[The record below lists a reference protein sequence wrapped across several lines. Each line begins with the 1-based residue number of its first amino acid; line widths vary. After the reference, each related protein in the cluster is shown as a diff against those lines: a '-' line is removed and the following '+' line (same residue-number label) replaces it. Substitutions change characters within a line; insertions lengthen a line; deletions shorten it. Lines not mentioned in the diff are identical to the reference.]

1 MMRNPFRFDSTL
13 PVEERNALRLIL
25 IGLPASVL
33 AATVYLALA
42 IQSGTWQMYAW
53 SADIW
58 LLSLAV
64 LAGYFLLRRRRLSTA
79 IWLILISI
87 QATFIAAV
95 ALIEGIGW
103 LIGISILALVSVIA
117 GQTLPSRQ
125 AYLAVA
131 SGAVSGVA
139 AILLEL
145 FLPAYRLPLPPVIR
159 IFLPVILFIVIL
171 LFGHVT
177 AVQFRNYTLRV
188 KLIII
193 FVALV
198 LSSIGVGAFF
208 TINAQRTALTA
219 TIGSQLNTLA
229 SSKAVE
235 IGQALERETDI
246 LETLAF
252 NPFILNIVSASNT
265 QGALSEEEIIRL
277 DAEWRSAASSSDP
290 LISNVL
296 NNELSA
302 TLIQFQHEFPEHVET
317 FITDLQGMNIAATNR
332 TSDYYQG
339 DEEWWRGAM
348 ADGVYIGQP
357 EYDES
362 SGITAIILAVR
373 IQPSDDAPPL
383 GILRTTLDLSFLT
396 PSLTAGLFAQTGH
409 TDIYLPN
416 RQELSLRL
424 QEDGAYETIL
434 KTASLNINELI
445 QSDAVYQQTFHD
457 EIPIIASPALVAGP
471 TLAGE
476 HEEQIAIEKL
486 QWHVVSIQNQAEA
499 FQPIRTQTRNISL
512 FAIAISLAAMLAA
525 VGFAQVF
532 AAPITRLKQVAEQIA
547 AGDTNAQA
555 QVESGDEIGALAAA
569 FNQMTSQLRDLIA
582 SLEQRVSERTVDL
595 KNAVF
600 VSEKRAR
607 DLQSISEISRIIS
620 AEQRLD
626 ILLPLLTRLISER
639 FSFYHVGIFFVD
651 ETRRFVRLQA
661 ANSKEGQKLLEQ
673 GHHLEIGS
681 GLVGTAAQSG
691 KPRIALD
698 TETDSAFLT
707 NPHLPATRSELALPL
722 NYRGLTIG
730 VLDVQST
737 QPNAFTESDTNT
749 LSILADQAAITI
761 QNARLFGQ
769 MQQAREEAEALY
781 AQIQNREWNA
791 FVRQESRI
799 GYQHT
804 ASGGK
809 RLTQAVLSSEIRKAL
824 KKGEIVV
831 LEGGDT
837 QFQPA
842 LTIPVK
848 LRGQTLGVLNIKAP
862 LPNHRWSRDEINLA
876 QAISDRLALAL
887 DNARLLLESQRRAAK
902 EAKIGEVTA
911 KIGASINLQNI
922 LQTAVQE
929 LGRALPGSEVIIQ
942 FGDTDGESLQ

>member
-1 MMRNPFRFDSTL
+1 MMRNPFHFDPTL
-13 PVEERNALRLIL
+13 PVEERNALRLTL

-33 AATVYLALA
+33 GASVYLAMA
-42 IQSGTWQMYAW
+42 IQTGAWQFYAW

-58 LLSLAV
+58 LLAASGLV
-64 LAGYFLLRRRRLSTA
+64 GYFLLRRKQLTSA
-79 IWLILISI
+79 IWLILIAI
-87 QATFIAAV
+87 QVTLIATV
-95 ALIEGIGW
+95 TLIEGMGWVIG
-103 LIGISILALVSVIA
+103 LSILGLMPVIA

-125 AYLAVA
+125 AYLAVT
-131 SGAVSGVA
+131 SGAASGVA

-145 FLPAYRLPLPPVIR
+145 FLPAYRLAPPPFIR
-159 IFLPVILFIVIL
+159 IFSHSILLVIIL

-177 AVQFRNYTLRV
+177 AIQFRNYTLRV

-235 IGQALERETDI
+235 IGQALEREADI

-290 LISNVL
+290 LISSVL

-317 FITDLQGMNIAATNR
+317 FITDLQGVNIAATNR
-332 TSDYYQG
+332 TTDYYQG
-339 DEEWWRGAM
+339 DEEWWRGAL

-362 SGITAIILAVR
+362 SGTTAIILAVR
-373 IQPSDDAPPL
+373 IQSSDEAPPL

-416 RQELSLRL
+416 GQKLSLRL

-434 KTASLNINELI
+434 KTASLNINDLI
-445 QSDAVYQQTFHD
+445 QSDAVYQQTLHD

-471 TLAGE
+471 ALAGE

-486 QWHVVSIQNQAEA
+486 QWYAVSIQSQAEA
-499 FQPIRTQTRNISL
+499 FQPIQTQTRNISL

-525 VGFAQVF
+525 VGFAQVL

-547 AGDTNAQA
+547 AGDTTVQA

-569 FNQMTSQLRDLIA
+569 FTQMTSQLRDLIA

-595 KNAVF
+595 KNAVL

-620 AEQRLD
+620 TEQRLD

-639 FSFYHVGIFFVD
+639 FGFYHVGIFFVD
-651 ETRRFVRLQA
+651 ETRRFTILQA
-661 ANSKEGQKLLEQ
+661 ASSEGGQKLLAQ
-673 GHHLEIGS
+673 GYRLEIGS
-681 GLVGTAAQSG
+681 GLIGVVAQSG

-707 NPHLPATRSELALPL
+707 NPHLQATRSEMALPL

-737 QPNAFTESDTNT
+737 QPNAFTESDANT

-781 AQIQNREWNA
+781 SQIQKREWNA
-791 FVRQESRI
+791 FLSQENRI
-799 GYQHT
+799 GYQQT
-804 ASGGK
+804 AAGGK
-809 RLTQAVLSSEIRKAL
+809 RLTKPVFSTEIRKAL
-824 KKGEIVV
+824 NKGQVV
-831 LEGGDT
+831 VVDGEDG
-837 QFQPA
+837 QSQPA
-842 LTIPVK
+842 IAVPVK
-848 LRGQTLGVLNIKAP
+848 LRGQTIGVMNIKAP
-862 LPNHRWSRDEINLA
+862 IPNRRWSQDEINLA

-902 EAKIGEVTA
+902 EAKIGEVSA
-911 KIGASINLQNI
+911 KIGASINMQNV
-922 LQTAVQE
+922 LQTAVEE

-942 FGDTDGESLQ
+942 FGDTDGETIA